1 MVTLLPHTK
10 PVTNLDFSKALA
22 DIRLSRSKL
31 KLPEL
36 CYGAVSLEK
45 DRLAISVAGEYFES
59 KLDLSDTPHF
69 ENVFSW
75 IDTFHAKKQYKIV
88 ALYLDFK
95 NELSK
100 QHKDTLLTKLW
111 LTHDIVPLQ
120 TLNAAGV
127 EFEKSKKTA
136 QSSSILNNSQSHT
149 KVSLLDLA
157 AQVSALFDKNGIVQ
171 LEIADQNEVIP
182 SFLTNSEAYVQSHD
196 TDETTNPLT
205 SQTHW
210 HTLQSLAKTA
220 KNQKQNIVF
229 VSATPRGGGVALM
242 RHALIRLYR
251 LLGVDAHWHVLTEH
265 ADVFQITKGKFHNVL
280 QAVSDPLVK
289 LNSQDKELY
298 EHWSQENA
306 QLLSPA
312 LKKATTIIIDDPQP
326 AGLIPFI
333 KKHVPK
339 ARVLYRSHIQIEAH
353 LLEDKTTPQAET
365 WRYLWQYIQHADT
378 FIAHP
383 VPSFVPSIVPKSKL
397 VSFPPTTDH
406 LDGLNKPLSSQ
417 QIAFYLDSFNQILLQ
432 SYQTPLDTTR
442 PYLIQIAR
450 FDPSKGIPDVV
461 ESFRLARK
469 KLAENP
475 DVVMPQLV
483 LVGHGSVDDPDGM
496 PLLHLTNH
504 MLSLPLYRDL
514 AHDVKVAR
522 IHHSDQLLNALLR
535 QSHIALQLSHK
546 EGFEI
551 KVSEALLKGKPVISY
566 KAGGIP
572 LQIEHEKNGFVIE
585 KVGNTKAVAEKIV
598 ELFTNA
604 QLYRKMSQ
612 QASELARRDVLT
624 VPNAIRWL
632 QLAVGEEVKV

>member
-1 MVTLLPHTK
+1 MDMVTLLPHSK

-22 DIRLSRSKL
+22 DIRLQRAHL
-31 KLPEL
+31 RLPEP
-36 CYGAVSLEK
+36 CYGAVALQK
-45 DRLAISVAGEYFES
+45 DKFTVSVAGEYFES
-59 KLDLSDTPHF
+59 NGEVITESQNFGAFLK
-69 ENVFSW
+69 W
-75 IDTFHAKKQYKIV
+75 IATFHDKKQYKIV
-88 ALYLDFK
+88 ALYIEFG
-95 NELSK
+95 NEINQVQK
-100 QHKDTLLTKLW
+100 EELLTKLW
-111 LTHDIVPLQ
+111 LTHDIVPLE

-127 EFEKSKKTA
+127 ELPDTPATE
-136 QSSSILNNSQSHT
+136 QSSSKNVPHT
-149 KVSLLDLA
+149 KETLLDLA
-157 AQVSALFDKNGIVQ
+157 AQVSALFDKNGIVH
-171 LEIADQNEVIP
+171 LEIAAQNEVIP
-182 SFLTNSEAYVQSHD
+182 SYLTNQAAYLESHEIN
-196 TDETTNPLT
+196 ETTKPLT

-210 HTLQSLAKTA
+210 DTLQTLAETA
-220 KNQKQNIVF
+220 KSQNQNIVF

-280 QAVSDPLVK
+280 QAVSDPAVE
-289 LNSQDKELY
+289 LNQQDKELY

-306 QLLSPA
+306 QLLAPA
-312 LKKATTIIIDDPQP
+312 LQKATTIVIDDPQP

-333 KKHVPK
+333 KEHNPK
-339 ARVLYRSHIQIEAH
+339 AKLLYRSHIQIEAH
-353 LLEDKTTPQAET
+353 LLEDKSTPQAKT
-365 WRYLWQYIQHADT
+365 WNYLWNYIQHADT

-383 VPSFVPSIVPKSKL
+383 VASFVPSMVPKEKL

-406 LDGLNKPLSSQ
+406 LDGLNKPLTQ
-417 QIAFYLDSFNQILLQ
+417 EQTEYYLDLFNQILLQ
-432 SYQTPLDTTR
+432 SYQSPLDTTR

-450 FDPSKGIPDVV
+450 FDPSKGIPDVI
-461 ESFRLARK
+461 ESYRLARE
-469 KLAENP
+469 KLSQNP
-475 DVVMPQLV
+475 DVVIPQLV
-483 LVGHGSVDDPDGM
+483 IVGHGSIDDPDGM

-504 MLSLPLYRDL
+504 MLSLPLYRDI

-535 QSHIALQLSHK
+535 QAHTALQLSHK

-551 KVSEALLKGKPVISY
+551 KVSEALLKGKPVLSY

-572 LQIEHEKNGFVIE
+572 LQIEHEKNGFVIAQ
-585 KVGNTKAVAEKIV
+585 VGNTQAVAEKIV
-598 ELFTNA
+598 ALLTDEK
-604 QLYRKMSQ
+604 LYKEMSQ